1 MFVPVWYSLE
11 SCTRLQYSMQCI
23 VYKCSV
29 FVYMNKL
36 ACIFSRPSYSLV
48 ALVINFCIVEP
59 FNFTLYTKRSYMC
72 DTCGLITAN
81 NTCPFGTSW
90 SQLYMCPTVVDH
102 VNCNGGHCA
111 QDGWMDAANCSSRPC
126 SPDVYTVR
134 VHAHAYVLSELM
146 YRSID
151 V

>member
-1 MFVPVWYSLE
+1 ML
-11 SCTRLQYSMQCI
+11 CI

-48 ALVINFCIVEP
+48 VLVNFALLNLL
-59 FNFTLYTKRSYMC
+59 TLLCTQKGRTCMC

-81 NTCPFGTSW
+81 STCPFGTSW
-90 SQLYMCPTVVDH
+90 SQLYICPAVDH
-102 VNCNGGHCA
+102 VSSNGGHCA

-134 VHAHAYVLSELM
+134 VHARVRAIRM